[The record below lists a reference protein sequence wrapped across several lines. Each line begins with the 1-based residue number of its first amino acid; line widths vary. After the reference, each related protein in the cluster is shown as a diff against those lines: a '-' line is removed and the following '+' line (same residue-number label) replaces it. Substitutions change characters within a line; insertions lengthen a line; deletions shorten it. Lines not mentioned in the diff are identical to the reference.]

1 MQEKLE
7 NILFTA
13 IIIPK
18 GRIKASFIFSA
29 FGYLNKIFIFW
40 DFTLVA
46 SV

>member
-18 GRIKASFIFSA
+18 GRIKASFTFSA
-29 FGYLNKIFIFW
+29 FGYLNKICFGGI
-40 DFTLVA
+40 LLA